1 MWKLFSGILSTT
13 ILTHLNQ
20 NQLLEFEQKGI
31 CPGSKGTKDQLLI
44 EKMVG
49 TDCKSRRT
57 NLAVAWIDFQKAYD
71 SVPHSW
77 IVEVLKLY
85 KINPLVQSI
94 IKQSMSV
101 WNTTLSVGSS
111 IMGPPVWYI
120 SRRLHVST
128 IILFGFESF
137 E

>member
-1 MWKLFSGILSTT
+1 
-13 ILTHLNQ
+13 
-20 NQLLEFEQKGI
+20 
-31 CPGSKGTKDQLLI
+31 
-44 EKMVG
+44 MVG
-49 TDCKSRRT
+49 IDCKSRRT

-77 IVEVLKLY
+77 IVEVLQLY

-101 WNTTLSVGSS
+101 WNTTLSIGSS
-111 IMGPPVWYI
+111 GILKSSVVYFKET
-120 SRRLHVST
+120 LHVST